1 MRNLYTLS
9 QFCYWK
15 HCVKKSFLLQTEVV
29 LVKLIINNQII
40 TSSEAAVQRCSVKMV
55 FLKNLTKF
63 TGKHLYQGLFFNKEN
78 FNCNFKPATLLKKR
92 LCHRWFSVN
101 FAKFLRTR
109 FFIEHLWLLLLKR
122 RHHPTSVDVHTGIRY
137 ICF

>member
-55 FLKNLTKF
+55 FLKISQNSQENTCTRVYFLIKKTLTV
-63 TGKHLYQGLFFNKEN
+63 TLSLQLY
-78 FNCNFKPATLLKKR
+78 
-92 LCHRWFSVN
+92 
-101 FAKFLRTR
+101 
-109 FFIEHLWLLLLKR
+109 
-122 RHHPTSVDVHTGIRY
+122 
-137 ICF
+137 